1 MQHQNRNPVRL
12 ATLLYINAVPMP
24 HIQHALI
31 ERLDRRV
38 KIFNCAFWA

>member
-1 MQHQNRNPVRL
+1 MQHQNRYPVRV
-12 ATLLYINAVPMP
+12 ATLLDIYPVPIP
-24 HIQHALI
+24 DIQHALI